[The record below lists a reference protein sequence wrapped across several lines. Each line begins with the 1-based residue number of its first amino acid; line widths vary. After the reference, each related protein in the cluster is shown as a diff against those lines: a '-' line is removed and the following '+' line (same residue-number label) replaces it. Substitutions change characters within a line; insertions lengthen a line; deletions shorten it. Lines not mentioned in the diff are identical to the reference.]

1 VHGAKDIINWYISLV
16 EKGYM
21 EMYKAIVVLILLMWI
36 FPLITSAQEQQYNV
50 ETESVSE
57 YVDKILNGPITKE
70 GLQKMPYKIWFNTNY
85 KTYIVDTETLKNIKK
100 KNLKGVEIKAF
111 MGTWCHDSNREIPR
125 LMRVCEEL
133 GIYDKLHLYGV
144 DVNKTSVLKQEEGWD
159 VRKTPTIIFL
169 RDGEEIGRILE
180 EPEISFEHSMELI
193 FNQ

>member
-1 VHGAKDIINWYISLV
+1 
-16 EKGYM
+16 
-21 EMYKAIVVLILLMWI
+21 MYKAITVLIILMVI
-36 FPLITSAQEQQYNV
+36 FPLVISAQEKTYNV

-57 YVDKILNGPITKE
+57 HVDKILNGPITKE

-85 KTYIVDTETLKNIKK
+85 KTYIVDTETLKNIKAR
-100 KNLKGVEIKAF
+100 NLKGVQIKVF

-133 GIYDKLHLYGV
+133 GIYDKLELYGV
-144 DVNKTSVLKQEEGWD
+144 DVNKTSRLKQEEGWD

-180 EPEISFEHSMELI
+180 EPEVSFEHSMELI

>member
-1 VHGAKDIINWYISLV
+1 
-16 EKGYM
+16 
-21 EMYKAIVVLILLMWI
+21 MYKAITVLIILMVI
-36 FPLITSAQEQQYNV
+36 FPLVTSAQEKTYNV

-57 YVDKILNGPITKE
+57 HVEKILNGPITKE

-85 KTYIVDTETLKNIKK
+85 KTYIVDTETLNNIKSR
-100 KNLKGVEIKAF
+100 NLKGVQIKVF

-133 GIYDKLHLYGV
+133 GIYDRLELYGV
-144 DVNKTSVLKQEEGWD
+144 DVNKTSRLKQEEGWD

-180 EPEISFEHSMELI
+180 EPEVSFEQSMELI